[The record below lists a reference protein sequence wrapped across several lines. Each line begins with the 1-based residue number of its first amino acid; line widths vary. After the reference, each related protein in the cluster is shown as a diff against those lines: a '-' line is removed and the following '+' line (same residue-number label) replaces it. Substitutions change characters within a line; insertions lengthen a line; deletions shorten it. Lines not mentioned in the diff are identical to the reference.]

1 MTKEVKLPIS
11 VSFDPS
17 GIKQATRGANE
28 AHKTIQKLSEEQNRT
43 MAQIDQRGRTILK
56 AAGLGAQM
64 MGFGSTGYSMRM
76 ASVAGVG
83 TKTVGS
89 MGTASLLAAGAALG
103 GIVLAS
109 KLVEVGLEALSSVVT
124 STAGAFIGAITTM
137 GGARTLQQDI
147 EAVGTRQDMSAAAQY
162 TVGADERAT
171 QRQIN
176 KWASANA
183 ENPNLGGFNNE
194 EWTKALNA
202 VGTRSSKQLSFMA
215 DQAASTFVAHF
226 ALLTRDAEGKPD
238 LTRAAN
244 LYAMFSKQ
252 NPNKSS
258 TEIQDIILAG
268 AGIAQHG
275 AFTAEELTK
284 HPDLLS
290 QTAGMGIDRAEAYKQ
305 VFGLTSIFAPEKGV
319 GGANNAITALK
330 RGIFNSSKKGLQ
342 YSKDAMQGGQL
353 MNLDVASA
361 EFAAI
366 TPQNFMNMPG
376 RGNVQSME
384 ARNILRQHAGV
395 ELGDT
400 FEEAKKK
407 ILDYIHAEEEGSMT
421 QKDLNDSTKDTI
433 TLTSRLHTA
442 FNVVNN
448 ALSTQVGPSLEA
460 LSDKIANTIKELKP
474 EQIKS
479 FLDKAELAFLDL
491 VPIIV
496 SVAKTFEWLGAGLVK
511 TFGWLISHS
520 KGLDYHSK
528 TVAIEALE
536 ADVQEDKE
544 ALTNSVLSPED
555 RIKIT
560 QDMKDKNKE
569 IMKLNTDRMNDL
581 DVIGAT
587 DNLYGNVDK
596 ATDVAGKAQQELLDW
611 SKKRREDI
619 INPKPEEKEPTKV
632 TVNQAREN
640 GDKEPHAKL
649 PQHGR
654 ESAHIMT
661 SDEKLMRELIHEA
674 KKANIKEPV
683 PPSRSTDG

>member
-1 MTKEVKLPIS
+1 MKEVKLPIS

-28 AHKTIQKLSEEQNRT
+28 AHKSIQKLSEEQNRT

-76 ASVAGVG
+76 ASVAGIG
-83 TKTVGS
+83 TKAVGS
-89 MGTASLLAAGAALG
+89 MSNTGLLAAGAALG
-103 GIVLAS
+103 GIVIAS
-109 KLVEVGLEALSSVVT
+109 KLVEMGLEALSSVVT

-147 EAVGTRQDMSAAAQY
+147 EAVGTRQDMAAAAQY
-162 TVGADERAT
+162 TVGHDERAT

-176 KWASANA
+176 SWASKNA
-183 ENPNLGGFNNE
+183 ENPDLGGFNNE

-215 DQAASTFVAHF
+215 DQAANTFVAHF

-258 TEIQDIILAG
+258 AEIQDIILSG

-284 HPDLLS
+284 HPNLLS

-305 VFGLTSIFAPEKGV
+305 VFGLTSVFAPEKGV
-319 GGANNAITALK
+319 GGANLAITALK
-330 RGIFNSSKKGLQ
+330 RGIFNTSKKGLQ

-353 MNLDVASA
+353 MNLDVAAA
-361 EFAAI
+361 EYAAI
-366 TPQNFMNMPG
+366 TPQNYINMPG

-395 ELGDT
+395 DLSDS

-407 ILDYIHAEEEGSMT
+407 ILDYIHAEEEGALT
-421 QKDLNDSTKDTI
+421 QQDLNDSTKDTI

-442 FNVVNN
+442 FNVINN
-448 ALSTQVGPSLEA
+448 AISAQVGPSLED
-460 LSDKIANTIKELKP
+460 LSNKIAQTIKELKP
-474 EQIKS
+474 EDIKN
-479 FLDKAELAFLDL
+479 FLNKVELAFLEL

-496 SVAKTFEWLGAGLVK
+496 GVGSVFEWLGSKLAK
-511 TFGWLISHS
+511 TFGW
-520 KGLDYHSK
+520 
-528 TVAIEALE
+528 VAGQVASASYYSNQ
-536 ADVQEDKE
+536 ADIKAQENE
-544 ALTNSVLSPED
+544 IASD
-555 RIKIT
+555 R
-560 QDMKDKNKE
+560 DFM
-569 IMKLNTDRMNDL
+569 R
-581 DVIGAT
+581 GAT
-587 DNLYGNVDK
+587 PEGKVALQKDIDERLAKIAALNASSAQDKDIMNAADTVHGTVDK
-596 ATDVAGKAQQELLDW
+596 ATDVADKAQQEFLDW
-611 SKKRREDI
+611 SKKRKEALLH
-619 INPKPEEKEPTKV
+619 PKPEENAAIVAPHVDQKPKES
-632 TVNQAREN
+632 
-640 GDKEPHAKL
+640 KL
-649 PQHGR
+649 PQHGK

-661 SDEKLMRELIHEA
+661 ADEKLMRELIHEA
-674 KKANIKEPV
+674 KKANIKELV